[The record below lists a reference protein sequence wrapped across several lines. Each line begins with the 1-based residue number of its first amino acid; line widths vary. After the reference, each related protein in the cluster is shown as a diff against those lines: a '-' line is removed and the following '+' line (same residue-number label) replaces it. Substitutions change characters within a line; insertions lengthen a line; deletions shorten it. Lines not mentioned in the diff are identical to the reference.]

1 MMMCYFLLCYRSQIK
16 LKMIYLIALF
26 PLMWMGALSGN
37 DAGAPVDKTTNY
49 KRQIIAVIGDDS
61 QLNFAAHYLY
71 KKHPEVSDVVKWSAG
86 DAKFKLA
93 QWNDDTK
100 KYEFY
105 PKGQEKDIP
114 PLPEERSRVQVVGHG
129 KLENDEATLGG
140 LLPNE
145 LAQGLKKLPGVEK
158 AGEIT
163 RVSLV
168 GCNVG
173 KLKDS
178 GQEFVGNEYPKTLLE
193 TLKGDGIATEVSSRV
208 GIVGVDSTGR
218 KVVGKLL
225 PDGNVAWRVGEGN
238 IKKTVVKYEGADVDI
253 ITTPITRGDTFTKP
267 ESLSSKTKAE
277 RDSLLSKVSQLDHFS
292 VKITDGSGA
301 SNEDFYFDSDTLF
314 DIMSDVSKRVFDDI
328 KVPQDWP
335 NDISSDRIVRPVDGS
350 DPVKIKVREPRN
362 VKDIMTDIKY
372 FGERGFEYP
381 RNVNGKK
388 VTKDEHG
395 NAFEDKFVYYRFG
408 DWVVNM
414 KYQASKAGMKMDP
427 FYAHMEGIIHAED
440 PTKPTDTK
448 NENVK
453 FPKVGKVDYP
463 TLLPKTGENFFSDSQ
478 AWMTGNNDQIKV
490 SDESAY
496 NAIASVALLIPE
508 SIRDY
513 RSWSLSKM
521 AIDLYNHG
529 GMSSNKYY
537 DGHAMARGGV
547 APAKYT
553 GNRDVLWEAEG
564 KKGIEKNWNEYP
576 QGVFLKKRFARMA
589 GEWLT
594 ALDTKTDDGLELKGK
609 NLKRKLDSTDKDSG
623 PKEKR
628 QKITEKV
635 TEQIAKVA
643 KMEPDQGSE
652 YLNIPPDNEVFGPLG
667 DGPWD
672 ARPVAVPEL
681 ETAQSEVDNYEEGED
696 RSMSGRASDA
706 LNRDQ
711 AYISKQI
718 NKKLEE
724 QELKTGKRYEVDKS
738 SVKIENGRIKFTSY
752 DSEDPSNR
760 EDLEEILDESK
771 ISSKEILNEM
781 KGKGKKTGGASRVG
795 RVQSIYGTILG
806 IQGTIEMFKK
816 GDIVNGAI
824 SLLQTAHGLGELTG
838 FTKKVS
844 EAASRGLGNYM
855 NDDVAEVS
863 EMGEDLVEGEG
874 ASMLAGDAEELG
886 ALGTEAADA
895 AEDIPIIGT
904 VFGVYNI
911 YEDLK
916 QHTVMGY
923 VDAGLDALTTFAGL
937 FGPEAEPVVV
947 ILTAIRM
954 TIDTFYNDI
963 KKELDA
969 LPLLASVGDILVAVF
984 KGIGKALLDIAD
996 FLTGN
1001 IFSAPSKVHEL
1012 NKQYDKDQELLKSL
1026 SDYHNY
1032 YTVAAGPD
1040 SSTINF
1046 AKGEVSWDGG
1056 DIVFVLHD
1064 DHTAQLTMTMTDMDG
1079 KEVRHEETLQFG
1091 EDVKDVVMGIG
1102 ESHSVHFTEKEVK
1115 VLWFIPVDKKSI
1127 IDGIQGDRSTIHGS
1141 YTGNKEDNNFYA
1153 VQELPPDAKLDYT
1166 LKDYYYVIK
1175 GGEGDD
1181 SFYLG
1186 PQHNQVEGNE
1196 GSDSYFIKFSHTVI
1210 NNYAVDGVDDYLN
1223 VDRSYFSLYF
1233 HRMDY
1238 DLNVSSIDANNP
1250 LSVIIKNWFKS
1261 EAYQHMHFRSSDGI
1275 FFSVS
1280 PQKNGTILTIPYAL
1294 GPPSN
1299 NHYSH
1304 WDASALNFSKVEYL
1318 YGSPRR
1324 DYLVGNDIDNTIVSG
1339 GNDDNFIEEIFS
1351 GGKGA
1356 NTFDLTGQKETEP
1369 GSVWIRQY
1377 ASDQNTDT
1385 IYLPVD
1391 SNQFSL
1397 QQHYDDLNIVYF
1409 GKTMITLLS
1418 WWDFQY
1424 SRPIQ
1429 LVTKDSDVFGLYPS
1443 NTFNV
1448 SLTPVLLTFHSAT
1461 RNVLHRNATYK
1472 DLSQLSVVGSPY
1484 DDYIVGINGQDYIK
1498 PGGGKDYISG
1508 GEGQDVYIMQQGDG
1522 SVVIGNFAY
1531 DQQQDLLLFGTEYS
1545 DVSLIN
1551 YKSVAVNI
1559 SSHKYGENM
1568 QVCLLNW
1575 LVGENDQHLLV
1586 QTNDGISFA
1595 INATKSNSY
1604 PRPSPE
1610 KIPVAIDKSGSEEGI
1625 YFDLNTKE
1633 WRNVE
1638 RVIGSPFQDNVWGS
1652 ELDNYFDLREGGG
1665 YVAGRNGSDTYVYNQ
1680 GYGILNVDNLAGDNV
1695 TDSLVIMMPF
1705 DEIKVSKGDNKQDLV
1720 LNMTNS
1726 TGPLD
1731 IVFLNKFLMLNKT
1744 RHLQVTSSDGFIFV
1758 LPASND
1764 FQPVIVG
1771 LNKVRDKSG
1780 QFVNLTSSL
1789 YNRVI
1794 VDYGANNFTNHING
1808 NDMNNTLVGG
1818 IEDDYIYGG
1827 PGNDVLKGKAGNNT
1841 LHGGDG
1847 DDVLIGGVDTDMM
1860 DGGPGDDVLFPGF
1873 GDNQVLGGPGD
1884 DTVCYMGDPISEDGI
1899 TVDLGNGDVLH
1910 TLGVDY
1916 IDDIENVYGTPYN
1929 DTIITAGFLD
1939 NVALGMNGN
1948 DTLIALGGYD
1958 NLSGGEGNDTYDLTN
1973 AQGTKVINNTAEDG
1987 IIDTLIFPY
1996 DARLIRFETQGH
2008 DLIFRVVSTRF
2019 YPNNNTEPFN
2029 ACNGQDPPQE
2039 VDLYPPVNNA
2049 NCSNR
2054 RRRNIITEEQESLSG
2069 SPLNTPELEGVEKE
2083 KMAIGQLNSIETR
2096 EFPFK
2101 YSTTMKR
2108 RTSGLNTSPPFTR
2121 PPTTGSTPTSTWP
2134 PPTWPPT
2141 TGSNPTSP
2149 PTTSAPPT
2157 NPPPSDNESFIELCE
2172 VYNPDLPTVVLK
2184 NWFLGAKSQHI
2195 QIQTAECLIGM
2206 DYLAKMPIIVNCIQ
2220 EVC

>member
-1 MMMCYFLLCYRSQIK
+1 M
-16 LKMIYLIALF
+16 
-26 PLMWMGALSGN
+26 
-37 DAGAPVDKTTNY
+37 
-49 KRQIIAVIGDDS
+49 
-61 QLNFAAHYLY
+61 
-71 KKHPEVSDVVKWSAG
+71 
-86 DAKFKLA
+86 
-93 QWNDDTK
+93 
-100 KYEFY
+100 
-105 PKGQEKDIP
+105 
-114 PLPEERSRVQVVGHG
+114 
-129 KLENDEATLGG
+129 
-140 LLPNE
+140 
-145 LAQGLKKLPGVEK
+145 
-158 AGEIT
+158 
-163 RVSLV
+163 
-168 GCNVG
+168 
-173 KLKDS
+173 
-178 GQEFVGNEYPKTLLE
+178 
-193 TLKGDGIATEVSSRV
+193 
-208 GIVGVDSTGR
+208 
-218 KVVGKLL
+218 
-225 PDGNVAWRVGEGN
+225 
-238 IKKTVVKYEGADVDI
+238 
-253 ITTPITRGDTFTKP
+253 
-267 ESLSSKTKAE
+267 
-277 RDSLLSKVSQLDHFS
+277 
-292 VKITDGSGA
+292 DGS
-301 SNEDFYFDSDTLF
+301 NP
-314 DIMSDVSKRVFDDI
+314 R
-328 KVPQDWP
+328 
-335 NDISSDRIVRPVDGS
+335 
-350 DPVKIKVREPRN
+350 KIKVREPRN
-362 VKDIMTDIKY
+362 VQDIMTDIKY
-372 FGERGFEYP
+372 FGEKGFEYP
-381 RNVNGKK
+381 RNVDGKR
-388 VTKDEHG
+388 VTTDEHG
-395 NAFEDKFVYYRFG
+395 NTFEDKFVYYRFG

-463 TLLPKTGENFFSDSQ
+463 TLLPKTGKKFFSDSQ
-478 AWMTGNNDQIKV
+478 AWMTGNNDQIKI

-496 NAIASVALLIPE
+496 NAIASVALLVPE

-513 RSWSLSKM
+513 RSWTLSKM

-529 GMSSNKYY
+529 GMSNNKYY
-537 DGHAMARGGV
+537 DGHAMARGGA
-547 APAKYT
+547 APAPYT
-553 GNRDVLWEAEG
+553 GNRDVLWEA
-564 KKGIEKNWNEYP
+564 
-576 QGVFLKKRFARMA
+576 
-589 GEWLT
+589 
-594 ALDTKTDDGLELKGK
+594 KGK
-609 NLKRKLDSTDKDSG
+609 RG
-623 PKEKR
+623 
-628 QKITEKV
+628 I
-635 TEQIAKVA
+635 
-643 KMEPDQGSE
+643 
-652 YLNIPPDNEVFGPLG
+652 
-667 DGPWD
+667 
-672 ARPVAVPEL
+672 
-681 ETAQSEVDNYEEGED
+681 GED

-724 QELKTGKRYEVDKS
+724 QEEKTGKRYEVDKS
-738 SVKIENGRIKFTSY
+738 SVKIENGKIKFTSY
-752 DSEDPSNR
+752 ESEDPRHR
-760 EDLEEILDESK
+760 EDLEETLDESK

-781 KGKGKKTGGASRVG
+781 KGKGKKTAGASRIG

-824 SLLQTAHGLGELTG
+824 GLLQTAHGLGELTG
-838 FTKKVS
+838 FNKKIS

-969 LPLLASVGDILVAVF
+969 LPPFASIGDILVAVF

-996 FLTGN
+996 FLTGG
-1001 IFSAPSKVHEL
+1001 IFSAPSKVHDL
-1012 NKQYDKDQELLKSL
+1012 NEQYDKDQELLKSL

-1032 YTVAAGPD
+1032 YTIAAGPD

-1046 AKGEVSWDGG
+1046 ANGEVSWDGG
-1056 DIVFVLHD
+1056 DIVLVLHD
-1064 DHTAQLTMTMTDMDG
+1064 DHTAQLTMTMTDMNG
-1079 KEVRHEETLQFG
+1079 KEVRHEERLQFG

-1127 IDGIQGDRSTIHGS
+1127 IDGIEGDRSTIHGS
-1141 YTGNKEDNNFYA
+1141 YTGNKEGNNFYA

-1210 NNYAVDGVDDYLN
+1210 NNYAADGVDDYLN
-1223 VDRSYFSLYF
+1223 IDRSYSSLFF

-1238 DLNVSSIDANNP
+1238 DLNVSSVDANNP

-1280 PQKNGTILTIPYAL
+1280 PQKNGTILTVPYAL
-1294 GPPSN
+1294 GPPSS
-1299 NHYSH
+1299 NHYAI
-1304 WDASALNFSKVEYL
+1304 WDASTPIFSKVEYL
-1318 YGSPRR
+1318 YGSLHN
-1324 DYLVGNDIDNTIVSG
+1324 DYLVGNDIDNTIIGG
-1339 GNDDNFIEEIFS
+1339 GNEYSGTEILS
-1351 GGKGA
+1351 GEKGA
-1356 NTFDLTGQKETEP
+1356 NTFDLTAQKETNS
-1369 GSVWIRQY
+1369 GQVWIRQY
-1377 ASDQNTDT
+1377 ASDHETDM

-1397 QQHYDDLNIVYF
+1397 QQHYDDLDIVYF
-1409 GKTMITLLS
+1409 GRTMITLLS
-1418 WWDFQY
+1418 WWNFQY
-1424 SRPIQ
+1424 SRPIL

-1448 SLTPVLLTFHSAT
+1448 SLTPVVITFHTAARADLS
-1461 RNVLHRNATYK
+1461 RNETYK
-1472 DLSQLSVVGSPY
+1472 DLSQISVIGSPY
-1484 DDYIVGINGQDYIK
+1484 SDYIVGHNGQDYFK
-1498 PGGGKDYISG
+1498 LGGGKDYISG
-1508 GEGQDVYIMQQGDG
+1508 GEGQDVYVIQPGDG
-1522 SVVIGNFAY
+1522 ADTIGNFAHNKE
-1531 DQQQDLLLFGTEYS
+1531 QDLLLFGTEYS
-1545 DVSLIN
+1545 DVSVIN
-1551 YKSVAVNI
+1551 YDSVSVNI
-1559 SSHKYGENM
+1559 SSKKYGKNM
-1568 QVCLLNW
+1568 QVCLINW
-1575 LVGENDQHLLV
+1575 FLGEENQHILV
-1586 QTNDGISFA
+1586 QTNDGITFA
-1595 INATKSNSY
+1595 INVTNSR

-1610 KIPVAIDKSGSEEGI
+1610 KIPVAIDKSGSEVGL
-1625 YFDLNTKE
+1625 YLDLNTKE

-1638 RVIGSPFQDNVWGS
+1638 RVIGSPFQDSVWGS

-1665 YVAGRNGSDTYVYNQ
+1665 YVVGRNGSDTYVYNQ
-1680 GYGILNVDNLAGDNV
+1680 GYGILYVDNLAVDNV
-1695 TDSLVIMMPF
+1695 TDSLVIMIPF
-1705 DEIKVSKGDNKQDLV
+1705 DGINVSKASNKQDLM

-1731 IVFLNKFLMLNKT
+1731 IVVLRNFLMLNKT
-1744 RHLQVTSSDGFIFV
+1744 RHLQVTSRDGFIFV

-1771 LNKVRDKSG
+1771 INKVQDKSG
-1780 QFVNLTSSL
+1780 QFINLTSSL

-1884 DTVCYMGDPISEDGI
+1884 DMVCYMGDPISEEGI
-1899 TVDLGNGDVLH
+1899 TVDLGNGDVQH
-1910 TLGVDY
+1910 TLGIDY
-1916 IDDIENVYGTPYN
+1916 IDEIENVYGTPYN
-1929 DTIITAGFLD
+1929 DIIITAGFLD

-1948 DTLIALGGYD
+1948 DTLVALGGYD

-1987 IIDTLIFPY
+1987 IIDTLILPY
-1996 DARLIRFETQGH
+1996 DATLIRFETQGY
-2008 DLIFRVVSTRF
+2008 DLILRVVSTRF

-2029 ACNGQDPPQE
+2029 ACNGQDPPRE

-2049 NCSNR
+2049 NCTKR
-2054 RRRNIITEEQESLSG
+2054 RRRDTITEGQESLSA
-2069 SPLNTPELEGVEKE
+2069 LNIPQLQGVEKE
-2083 KMAIGQLNSIETR
+2083 RIAIVNDQLNPVKIR

-2101 YSTTMKR
+2101 YFTTKR
-2108 RTSGLNTSPPFTR
+2108 RASGLNTSPPFTR
-2121 PPTTGSTPTSTWP
+2121 PPITGSTPTSTWP
-2134 PPTWPPT
+2134 PPTWPPPT
-2141 TGSNPTSP
+2141 DSN
-2149 PTTSAPPT
+2149 PT
-2157 NPPPSDNESFIELCE
+2157 NPPPEEESFIELCE

-2184 NWFLGAKSQHI
+2184 NWFSGTKNQHI

>member
-1 MMMCYFLLCYRSQIK
+1 M
-16 LKMIYLIALF
+16 
-26 PLMWMGALSGN
+26 
-37 DAGAPVDKTTNY
+37 DKTTNY
-49 KRQIIAVIGDDS
+49 KKQIIAIIGDDP
-61 QLNFAAHYLY
+61 QLNFATNYLY
-71 KKHPEVSDVVKWSAG
+71 KKHPEVSDVVKWSAD

-93 QWNDDTK
+93 RWNDDENT
-100 KYEFY
+100 YEFY

-114 PLPEERSRVQVVGHG
+114 PLPEERTRVQVVGHG
-129 KLENDEATLGG
+129 KIENDVVTLGG
-140 LLPNE
+140 LTPDK
-145 LAQGLKKLPGVEK
+145 LAQGLKDLPGVEK

-163 RVSLV
+163 RISLV
-168 GCNVG
+168 GSNVG

-193 TLKGDGIATEVSSRV
+193 TLKGEGITTEVSSRV

-225 PDGNVAWRVGEGN
+225 SDDKIAWRVGEGN
-238 IKKTVVKYEGADVDI
+238 IKKTVVKYEGSDVDI
-253 ITTPITRGDTFTKP
+253 ITTPITSGDTFIKP
-267 ESLSSKTKAE
+267 ESLSSKSKAA

-292 VKITDGSGA
+292 VKITDGA
-301 SNEDFYFDSDTLF
+301 SNEEFYFDADNLF
-314 DIMSDVSKRVFDDI
+314 EIMSDVSKQVFDDI

-335 NDISSDRIVRPVDGS
+335 NEISSDRIIRPVDGS
-350 DPVKIKVREPRN
+350 NPRKIKVREPRN
-362 VKDIMTDIKY
+362 VQDIMTDIKY
-372 FGERGFEYP
+372 FGEKGFEYP
-381 RNVNGKK
+381 RNVDGKR
-388 VTKDEHG
+388 VTTDEHG
-395 NAFEDKFVYYRFG
+395 NTFEDKFIYYRFG

-463 TLLPKTGENFFSDSQ
+463 TLLPKTGKKFFSDSQ

-496 NAIASVALLIPE
+496 NAIASVALLVPE

-513 RSWSLSKM
+513 RSWTLSKM

-529 GMSSNKYY
+529 GMSNNKYY
-537 DGHAMARGGV
+537 DGHAMARGGA
-547 APAKYT
+547 APAPYT
-553 GNRDVLWEAEG
+553 GNRDVLWEAKG
-564 KKGIEKNWNEYP
+564 KRGIEKNWNEYP

-594 ALDTKTDDGLELKGK
+594 ALDTETDDGMELKGK
-609 NLKRKLDSTDKDSG
+609 NLKRKLDSNDKDSG
-623 PKEKR
+623 PKDKR

-635 TEQIAKVA
+635 TERIGKVA

-652 YLNIPPDNEVFGPLG
+652 YLNIPPDTEIAGPLG

-672 ARPVAVPEL
+672 ARPVAIPEL
-681 ETAQSEVDNYEEGED
+681 ETAQTEVDDYEKGED

-724 QELKTGKRYEVDKS
+724 QEQKTGKRYEVDKS
-738 SVKIENGRIKFTSY
+738 SVKIENGKIKFTSY

-760 EDLEEILDESK
+760 EDLEETLDESK

-781 KGKGKKTGGASRVG
+781 KGKGKKPGGASRIG

-838 FTKKVS
+838 FNKKIS

-969 LPLLASVGDILVAVF
+969 LPPFASMGDILVAVF

-996 FLTGN
+996 FLTGG
-1001 IFSAPSKVHEL
+1001 IFSAPSKVHDL
-1012 NKQYDKDQELLKSL
+1012 NKQYDKDQELLTSL

-1032 YTVAAGPD
+1032 YKVAAGPD

-1046 AKGEVSWDGG
+1046 ANGEVSWDGG
-1056 DIVFVLHD
+1056 DIVLVLHD
-1064 DHTAQLTMTMTDMDG
+1064 DHTAQLTMTMTDMNG
-1079 KEVRHEETLQFG
+1079 KEVCHEERLQFG

-1127 IDGIQGDRSTIHGS
+1127 IDGIEGDRSTIHGS
-1141 YTGNKEDNNFYA
+1141 YTGNKEGNNFYA

-1186 PQHNQVEGNE
+1186 PQHNKVEGNE

-1210 NNYAVDGVDDYLN
+1210 NNYAADGVDDYLN
-1223 VDRSYFSLYF
+1223 IDRSYSSLFF

-1238 DLNVSSIDANNP
+1238 DLNVSSVDANNP

-1261 EAYQHMHFRSSDGI
+1261 EAYQHLHFRSSDGI

-1280 PQKNGTILTIPYAL
+1280 PQKNGTILTVPYAL
-1294 GPPSN
+1294 GPPSS
-1299 NHYSH
+1299 NHYAI
-1304 WDASALNFSKVEYL
+1304 WDASTPNFSKVEYL
-1318 YGSPRR
+1318 YGSPHN
-1324 DYLVGNDIDNTIVSG
+1324 DHLVRNDIDNTIIGG
-1339 GNDDNFIEEIFS
+1339 GNEYSGTEILS
-1351 GGKGA
+1351 GEKGA
-1356 NTFDLTGQKETEP
+1356 NTFDLTAQKETDS
-1369 GSVWIRQY
+1369 GQVWIRQY
-1377 ASDQNTDT
+1377 ASDRKTDM

-1409 GKTMITLLS
+1409 GRTMITLLS
-1418 WWDFQY
+1418 WWNFQY
-1424 SRPIQ
+1424 SRPIL

-1448 SLTPVLLTFHSAT
+1448 SLTPVVITFHTAARADLSM
-1461 RNVLHRNATYK
+1461 NETYK
-1472 DLSQLSVVGSPY
+1472 DLSQISIIGSPY
-1484 DDYIVGINGQDYIK
+1484 SDYIVGHNGQDYFK
-1498 PGGGKDYISG
+1498 LGGGKDYNFG
-1508 GEGQDVYIMQQGDG
+1508 GEGQDVYVIQPGDG
-1522 SVVIGNFAY
+1522 ADFIANFAH
-1531 DQQQDLLLFGTEYS
+1531 DKEQDLLLFGTEYS
-1545 DVSLIN
+1545 DVSVIN
-1551 YKSVAVNI
+1551 YDSVAVNI
-1559 SSHKYGENM
+1559 TSQKYGKNM
-1568 QVCLLNW
+1568 QVCLINW
-1575 LVGENDQHLLV
+1575 FLGEENQHILV

-1595 INATKSNSY
+1595 INVTNSH

-1610 KIPVAIDKSGSEEGI
+1610 KIPVAIDKSGSEVGL
-1625 YFDLNTKE
+1625 YLDLNTKE

-1638 RVIGSPFQDNVWGS
+1638 RVIGSPFQDSVWGS

-1665 YVAGRNGSDTYVYNQ
+1665 YVVGRNGSDTYVYNQ
-1680 GYGILNVDNLAGDNV
+1680 GYGILNVDNLADDNV
-1695 TDSLVIMMPF
+1695 TDSLVIMIPF
-1705 DEIKVSKGDNKQDLV
+1705 DEIKVSKGDNKQDL
-1720 LNMTNS
+1720 
-1726 TGPLD
+1726 
-1731 IVFLNKFLMLNKT
+1731 MLNILIWFSSKT
-1744 RHLQVTSSDGFIFV
+1744 F
-1758 LPASND
+1758 
-1764 FQPVIVG
+1764 
-1771 LNKVRDKSG
+1771 
-1780 QFVNLTSSL
+1780 
-1789 YNRVI
+1789 
-1794 VDYGANNFTNHING
+1794 
-1808 NDMNNTLVGG
+1808 
-1818 IEDDYIYGG
+1818 
-1827 PGNDVLKGKAGNNT
+1827 
-1841 LHGGDG
+1841 
-1847 DDVLIGGVDTDMM
+1847 
-1860 DGGPGDDVLFPGF
+1860 
-1873 GDNQVLGGPGD
+1873 
-1884 DTVCYMGDPISEDGI
+1884 
-1899 TVDLGNGDVLH
+1899 
-1910 TLGVDY
+1910 
-1916 IDDIENVYGTPYN
+1916 
-1929 DTIITAGFLD
+1929 
-1939 NVALGMNGN
+1939 
-1948 DTLIALGGYD
+1948 
-1958 NLSGGEGNDTYDLTN
+1958 
-1973 AQGTKVINNTAEDG
+1973 
-1987 IIDTLIFPY
+1987 
-1996 DARLIRFETQGH
+1996 
-2008 DLIFRVVSTRF
+2008 
-2019 YPNNNTEPFN
+2019 
-2029 ACNGQDPPQE
+2029 
-2039 VDLYPPVNNA
+2039 
-2049 NCSNR
+2049 
-2054 RRRNIITEEQESLSG
+2054 
-2069 SPLNTPELEGVEKE
+2069 
-2083 KMAIGQLNSIETR
+2083 
-2096 EFPFK
+2096 
-2101 YSTTMKR
+2101 
-2108 RTSGLNTSPPFTR
+2108 
-2121 PPTTGSTPTSTWP
+2121 
-2134 PPTWPPT
+2134 
-2141 TGSNPTSP
+2141 
-2149 PTTSAPPT
+2149 
-2157 NPPPSDNESFIELCE
+2157 
-2172 VYNPDLPTVVLK
+2172 
-2184 NWFLGAKSQHI
+2184 
-2195 QIQTAECLIGM
+2195 
-2206 DYLAKMPIIVNCIQ
+2206 
-2220 EVC
+2220 